1 MVRAAILVSGEGT
14 LFQSVLDS
22 KFFGELPELELVAV
36 IATEA
41 NDNMLRRAVNANV
54 EAFVVEPSNFPTRLS
69 HSMAVSNKLKD
80 MDIDLV
86 ILAEYGM
93 PLGVISTQFRKRII
107 GVYPSL
113 VPAFCEEGCD
123 PVAEAITRGCRVTG
137 ATAFFAD
144 IDGHIGP
151 IILQQ
156 TVDILE
162 SDTPESLGKRILED
176 AQWRL
181 LPKAVT
187 LFSTGRL
194 EIHGDRVSILP
205 EPADK

>member
-1 MVRAAILVSGEGT
+1 MVRAAILTSGEGT
-14 LFQSVLDS
+14 LFQSVLDAM
-22 KFFGELPELELVAV
+22 FFGEIPDFELVGV
-36 IATEA
+36 ITTKENAYTA
-41 NDNMLRRAVNANV
+41 RRAANAGV
-54 EAFVVEPSNFPTRLS
+54 CLFTVEPEDFPTLLS
-69 HSMAVSNKLKD
+69 YSMAISNKLKD

-86 ILAEYGM
+86 ILAGYGM

-113 VPAFCEEGCD
+113 VPAFCTEGCD
-123 PVAEAITRGCRVTG
+123 PVAEAITRGCKVTG

-187 LFSTGRL
+187 LFSKGRL

-205 EPADK
+205 EPTDK